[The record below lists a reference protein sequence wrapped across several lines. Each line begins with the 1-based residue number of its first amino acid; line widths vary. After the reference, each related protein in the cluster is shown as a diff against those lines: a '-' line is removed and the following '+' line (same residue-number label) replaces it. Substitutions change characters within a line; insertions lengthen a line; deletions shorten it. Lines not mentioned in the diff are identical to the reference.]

1 MLTRLKK
8 PDYAPVSLSLVKTH
22 LRLNHTHEDEY
33 LIHSIEVAGQIL
45 ENYIGQSLLEQTWQ
59 YVWHNPIDGLPPISP
74 MGEVAT
80 FPLPF
85 PPVQEVLFIQAVF
98 PGGKNKDIKRY
109 RLIHQGS
116 RALLTV
122 TAIHP
127 ILQINYVAGVAK
139 TPSDLP
145 APIIQALLHMI
156 AHLYEYRQNPDV
168 AENPMLSQLLQPY
181 LNKGLH

>member
-8 PDYAPVSLSLVKTH
+8 PDYAPVSLSLIKTH

-33 LIHSIEVAGQIL
+33 LIHSIDVVGQIL
-45 ENYIGQSLLEQTWQ
+45 ENHIGQSLLEQTWQ
-59 YVWHNPIDGLPPISP
+59 YVWHNPIDGLPPISA

-85 PPVQEVLFIQAVF
+85 PPVQDVLFIQAVF
-98 PGGKNKDIKRY
+98 PGGKSKEIKRH

-122 TAIHP
+122 TANHP
-127 ILQINYVAGVAK
+127 ILQIQYVAGMAK
-139 TPSDLP
+139 IPSDLP
-145 APIIQALLHMI
+145 PPIIQALLHMV
-156 AHLYEYRQNPDV
+156 AHLYEYRQNPDI
-168 AENPMLSQLLQPY
+168 AENPMLSQLLTPY
-181 LNKGLH
+181 TNRGFH